1 MEIVLIALLIAWLT
15 GGDKKKRQRSARAV
29 NKIKGLSN
37 AERDKR
43 IKAYKRAHRA
53 MTMAGKEHG
62 VKSPEWARA
71 VQAQAR
77 AWNRL
82 GPLDQRR
89 YHKMK

>member
-1 MEIVLIALLIAWLT
+1 MEIVLIALLIAWLV
-15 GGDKKKRQRSARAV
+15 GGDKKKRQRSAQAV
-29 NKIKGLSN
+29 NKIKGLSP

-43 IKAYKRAHRA
+43 VKAYKRAHRA
-53 MTMAGKEHG
+53 MTKAAREHG
-62 VKSPEWARA
+62 TKSPEWSKA
-71 VQAQAR
+71 VQAQVR